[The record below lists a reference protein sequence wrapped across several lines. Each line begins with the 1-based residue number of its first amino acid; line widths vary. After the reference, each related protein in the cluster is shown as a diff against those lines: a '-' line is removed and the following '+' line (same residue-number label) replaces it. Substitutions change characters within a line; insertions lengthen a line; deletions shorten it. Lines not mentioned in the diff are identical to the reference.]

1 MSDLIDRI
9 RTDLTAAMK
18 AKDAVRQRT
27 LRSAIAAVQ
36 EAEVAGK
43 EAATLDDAGVQKVIK
58 AQIKRR
64 NDSIDAYNEAGRADR
79 AADEQAEIAVLQDY
93 VPADL
98 TDDQLGKIVDTVFA
112 ANGFSS
118 MKDMGQAMKAVNAE
132 VAGRADGKRVSDLVK
147 SRLA

>member
-1 MSDLIDRI
+1 MSDLIKQI
-9 RTDLTAAMK
+9 RTDLVAAMK
-18 AKDAVRQRT
+18 SKDAVRQRT

-43 EAATLDDAGVQKVIK
+43 EAAVLDDAGVQQVIK

-64 NDSIDAYNEAGRADR
+64 NDSIEAYNNAARSDR
-79 AADEQAEIAVLQDY
+79 AADEQAEIDVLQAY
-93 VPADL
+93 VPVDL
-98 TDDQLGKIVDTVFA
+98 TDEELGDIVNSVFA

-118 MKDMGQAMKAVNAE
+118 MKDMGQAMKTVNAA
-132 VAGRADGKRVSDLVK
+132 VAGRAAGKRVSDLVK